1 MFCDDLYPLCSSH
14 AKPIVLADRRRAQ
27 TDPAGRLEK
36 CGLELSLKVG
46 HLALENSVTMLYHI
60 PVFKQCLCSN
70 MVTSVIIAP
79 GQRRSTE
86 SSIIESIMC
95 IIKFCLS
102 DFIYLNSLVPRPS
115 LLPLR
120 AWVHGV

>member
-1 MFCDDLYPLCSSH
+1 M
-14 AKPIVLADRRRAQ
+14 LADRRRAQ

-36 CGLELSLKVG
+36 CGLKLSLKVG
-46 HLALENSVTMLYHI
+46 HLVLETSVTMLYHI

-70 MVTSVIIAP
+70 TVTSVIAP
-79 GQRRSTE
+79 GQRGSTE
-86 SSIIESIMC
+86 SSIIESIMTC

-102 DFIYLNSLVPRPS
+102 DFMYLNSLVPRPS

>member
-1 MFCDDLYPLCSSH
+1 M
-14 AKPIVLADRRRAQ
+14 LADRRRAQ

-36 CGLELSLKVG
+36 CGLELSLKVS
-46 HLALENSVTMLYHI
+46 HLVLENLKSVTMLYHI

-70 MVTSVIIAP
+70 TVTTSVIAP
-79 GQRRSTE
+79 GQRGSTE
-86 SSIIESIMC
+86 SSIIESIMTC

-102 DFIYLNSLVPRPS
+102 DFMYLNSLVSRPS